1 MFEEQREGQEGRA
14 QRADVGWSG
23 TMGLGK
29 MREAGRGQIME
40 GLTGNGKEFGFYS
53 SDVFKNCLP

>member
-1 MFEEQREGQEGRA
+1 
-14 QRADVGWSG
+14 
-23 TMGLGK
+23 MGLGK